1 MANLN
6 EQTENTFYGFTPK
19 GLEQETQKFI
29 LDPKEEQKRKE
40 DAIKA
45 TKSIGTG
52 IVTGALGLPSDL
64 LDLATLANDLSADY
78 AGNIVSKAVQPRLN
92 ELQQKYGRDAFDKA
106 FTEVTGIKSDASDP
120 AQLVGE
126 LISLG
131 SVIKYGA
138 KGVGAVAEGIS
149 TVADQTKKAFQPQAV
164 TPEGIAMPIPEQP
177 KGGQV
182 DEMIGGAKAIDELAK
197 DPKYKD
203 KIPMSPTVQKGL
215 DVGMPMSMAK
225 LVEYKDLESKH
236 NKILDSFQKNP
247 SKNIDSIKNMLTPV
261 ELAFLNQKQMGK
273 DRLH

>member
-138 KGVGAVAEGIS
+138 KGVGAVAEILTGEPAAIPLS
-149 TVADQTKKAFQPQAV
+149 CEPSPLNTFAV
-164 TPEGIAMPIPEQP
+164 TVP
-177 KGGQV
+177 
-182 DEMIGGAKAIDELAK
+182 AKV
-197 DPKYKD
+197 P
-203 KIPMSPTVQKGL
+203 SPFAV
-215 DVGMPMSMAK
+215 
-225 LVEYKDLESKH
+225 
-236 NKILDSFQKNP
+236 I
-247 SKNIDSIKNMLTPV
+247 
-261 ELAFLNQKQMGK
+261 
-273 DRLH
+273 